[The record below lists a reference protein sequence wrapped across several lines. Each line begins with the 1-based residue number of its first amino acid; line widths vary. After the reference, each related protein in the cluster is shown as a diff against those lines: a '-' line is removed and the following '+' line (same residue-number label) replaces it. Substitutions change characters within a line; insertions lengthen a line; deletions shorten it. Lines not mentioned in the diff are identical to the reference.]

1 VKPFEPTGGWESV
14 YRDLSHDK
22 IPWNAGGPDSDLVA
36 LLKSGRVPEGQALDL
51 GCGLGYDAV
60 EMARAGFRVL
70 AIDLSE
76 TAIKH
81 ATERAE
87 KAGLSAVVDFVPGD
101 VLTFQS
107 VRGAFSLVHDRGFFH
122 VLEPGPTRKKYV
134 ALAAN
139 ALSEDG
145 LFVLRVFSDKEPA
158 GPGPFRLSKKELKKE
173 FGSKFTFVE
182 IRESILEGPRKPHT
196 YFCILKKKVHPY
208 RRMLNS
214 LKAKAKNLTT
224 PSPSKRKT
232 AEARPEQWSVYVVR
246 CSDDSLY
253 TGVAK
258 DAAARIAMHNSG
270 KGAAYTRT
278 RRPVELLYR
287 EDGYSRSE
295 ALVRE
300 AAIKSLSR
308 EKKRALAGLS

>member
-14 YRDLSHDK
+14 YRDLAHER

-36 LLKSGRVPEGQALDL
+36 LLKSGRIPVGQALDL

-60 EMARAGFRVL
+60 EMAHAGFRVL
-70 AIDLSE
+70 GIDLSE
-76 TAIKH
+76 SAVRH
-81 ATERAE
+81 ATELAE
-87 KAGLSAVVDFVPGD
+87 KAGLSAVIDFVPGD
-101 VLTFQS
+101 VLSFQS
-107 VRGAFSLVHDRGFFH
+107 VRGAFTLVHDRGFFH

-139 ALSEDG
+139 ALAEDG
-145 LFVLRVFSDKEPA
+145 LFVLRVFSEKEPP
-158 GPGPFRLSKKELKKE
+158 GPGPFRLSKKDLKKE
-173 FGSKFTFVE
+173 FGRRFTFVE
-182 IRESILEGPRKPHT
+182 IRDSILEGPRKPQS
-196 YFCILKKKVHPY
+196 YFCILKKKVPPY
-208 RRMLNS
+208 RRMLKS
-214 LKAKAKNLTT
+214 LKSKAK
-224 PSPSKRKT
+224 T
-232 AEARPEQWSVYVVR
+232 AAKKAVARAESWSVYVVR

-258 DAAARIAMHNSG
+258 DAEARIAKHNSG

-278 RRPVELLYR
+278 RRPVRLMYR

-300 AAIKSLSR
+300 AAIKSLPR
-308 EKKRALAGLS
+308 EKKRALAGLA